1 MKRGNRTAAQLARR
15 GNHLVSVS
23 IEDFRHDDCGGDG
36 AAFQANATRLG
47 KAGLAHFATGDMRTV
62 QQSVAR
68 FMAQHEREATP
79 PTRAE
84 TPDDEDG
91 DRCPLREILEQPP
104 TEKVESGASIR

>member
-1 MKRGNRTAAQLARR
+1 MRRENSLQTIPLAELRCHA
-15 GNHLVSVS
+15 N
-23 IEDFRHDDCGGDG
+23 G
-36 AAFQANATRLG
+36 AVFQANAARLG
-47 KAGLAHFATGDMRTV
+47 KAELAHFATGDMRTV

-91 DRCPLREILEQPP
+91 DRCPLREVLEQPP
-104 TEKVESGASIR
+104 SPEKAEGGASIR

>member
-1 MKRGNRTAAQLARR
+1 MRRENSLQTIPLAELRCHA
-15 GNHLVSVS
+15 N
-23 IEDFRHDDCGGDG
+23 G
-36 AAFQANATRLG
+36 AVFQANAARLG
-47 KAGLAHFATGDMRTV
+47 KAELAHFATGDMRTV

-84 TPDDEDG
+84 TPDDEDDG
-91 DRCPLREILEQPP
+91 DRCPLREILKQPPSPP

>member
-1 MKRGNRTAAQLARR
+1 
-15 GNHLVSVS
+15 
-23 IEDFRHDDCGGDG
+23 
-36 AAFQANATRLG
+36 
-47 KAGLAHFATGDMRTV
+47 MRTV

-91 DRCPLREILEQPP
+91 GRCPHCRKKIELDTHYKAMCNGFCDTAKRGSKSGCVS
-104 TEKVESGASIR
+104 KVVARWK

>member
-1 MKRGNRTAAQLARR
+1 MRRENSLQTIPLAELRC
-15 GNHLVSVS
+15 HA
-23 IEDFRHDDCGGDG
+23 DG
-36 AAFQANATRLG
+36 AAFQANAARLG

-91 DRCPLREILEQPP
+91 GRCPLREIPEQPSPP
-104 TEKVESGASIR
+104 TGKVERGASIR